1 MANQQ
6 NTSAPTGGFD
16 PNPNHLT
23 TAEYQQL
30 EAEKKDFTQK
40 QLDAGSEFMWQ
51 HYNRILRL
59 IDKSLER
66 GIKAQ
71 LIAERKERKETAQGK
86 RATASSKENA

>member
-1 MANQQ
+1 MAKTQ
-6 NTSAPTGGFD
+6 GFD

-30 EAEKKDFTQK
+30 EAEKKEFTQK

-51 HYNRILRL
+51 HWNRILRV

-71 LIAERKERKETAQGK
+71 LIAERKERKETAQEK
-86 RATASSKENA
+86 RAVATPKQSD